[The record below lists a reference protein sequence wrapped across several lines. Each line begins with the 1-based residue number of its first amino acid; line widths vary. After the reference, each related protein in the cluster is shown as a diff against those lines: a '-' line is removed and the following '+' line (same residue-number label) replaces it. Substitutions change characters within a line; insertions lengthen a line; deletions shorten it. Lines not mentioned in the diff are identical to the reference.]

1 MLSNLWNG
9 FCYSPD
15 TDGDGG
21 NGDDDQA
28 KDKDKGKD
36 EDKGK
41 SLAWKPWH
49 DALPKE
55 AQELIAT
62 RESGLKT
69 ALDSERDA
77 RKDAEKDLR
86 AVAKDLEEGSEAQKK
101 VLTLADDVAEGTKKA
116 DFYEDAHKAGVSNL
130 KLAFLVAT
138 DEGLFDKR
146 GNANFDKLKEGFPE
160 LFGKKRVT
168 DSNAGD
174 GTGGLPD
181 GKKAG
186 MSEFI
191 RASSGKH
198 RVKG

>member
-9 FCYSPD
+9 FCYSPED
-15 TDGDGG
+15 KGGGG

-160 LFGKKRVT
+160 LFGKKRVV
-168 DSNAGD
+168 DPNAGD
-174 GTGGLPD
+174 GTDTLPD
-181 GKKAG
+181 GQKKGMNEYIRDAAG
-186 MSEFI
+186 KQS
-191 RASSGKH
+191 
-198 RVKG
+198 

>member
-9 FCYSPD
+9 FCYSPED
-15 TDGDGG
+15 KGGGG
-21 NGDDDQA
+21 NGDDDKA
-28 KDKDKGKD
+28 KDKEKDKGEDK
-36 EDKGK
+36 DKGK

-160 LFGKKRVT
+160 LFGKKRIV
-168 DSNAGD
+168 DPNAGEGTGRELD
-174 GTGGLPD
+174 GT
-181 GKKAG
+181 KAD

-191 RASSGKH
+191 RSA
-198 RVKG
+198 RR

>member
-1 MLSNLWNG
+1 MLSYLWNG

-15 TDGDGG
+15 GDGGGG
-21 NGDDDQA
+21 NGDDDKA
-28 KDKDKGKD
+28 KDKDKDKGKD

-160 LFGKKRVT
+160 LFGKKPIV

-174 GTGGLPD
+174 GTGKGLD
-181 GKKAG
+181 GKKAD
-186 MSEFI
+186 MNLFI
-191 RASSGKH
+191 RSGSGKM
-198 RVKG
+198 KG

>member
-15 TDGDGG
+15 DKSGGG
-21 NGDDDQA
+21 NGDDDKA
-28 KDKDKGKD
+28 KDKDKDKGKD

-160 LFGKKRVT
+160 LFGKKKII
-168 DSNAGD
+168 DPNAGD
-174 GTGGLPD
+174 GTDTLPD
-181 GKKAG
+181 GQKKDMNAY
-186 MSEFI
+186 I
-191 RASSGKH
+191 RAAG
-198 RVKG
+198 RR